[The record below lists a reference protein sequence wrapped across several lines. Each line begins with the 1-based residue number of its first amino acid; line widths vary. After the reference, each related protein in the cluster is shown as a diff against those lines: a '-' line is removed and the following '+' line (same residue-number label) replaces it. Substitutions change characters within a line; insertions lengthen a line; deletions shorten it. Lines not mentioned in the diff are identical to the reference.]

1 MAKWSVMQSR
11 DLETGPFVG
20 GRNHSSSSCG
30 PPRFPL
36 LARLGYF
43 VCGHV
48 LRIERFDWRSVIMTG
63 SRKTER
69 HERNLCLLLT
79 VGMLFGTALVW
90 GVIGCQ
96 TSGPSSG
103 GCNSDENCDDGL
115 FCNGAET
122 CNTETRQCVAGTPPC
137 DAALCVEED
146 DTCMECLEDSDCADD
161 DLFCT
166 GDPVCSESG
175 TCGFGDDPCEE
186 GETCNEDADRCEIVQ
201 TEVDFTADNPGVDFD
216 ALVAGEPVELTAPLP
231 EGDFS
236 ASMVQCDFVGWQV
249 NGGGSFDPV
258 SERVTSYT
266 PASDDTELVSIWEC
280 NGVFYSVRMGITVG
294 ESARCEIDEDCGPVQ
309 DCLGGWCV
317 PIACTADETCDDG
330 LFCTG
335 NETCGEDGYCAAGTR
350 PCDDEGDDATEVC
363 QEGESMAECIPIE
376 DITMYFTLAVDNL
389 IGTADADRFVAN
401 QEMVPATGQLL
412 PTLQTGDMADGGA
425 GDDILHASYGNNTGG
440 PLTITA
446 TLANI
451 EALTFTDLGGNAA
464 TTISAT
470 NFTGV
475 VLINTQ
481 ESVANASI
489 TNVSELADL
498 GVLAS
503 DSDLSVTYVSPATDG
518 AADAITLTLNG
529 ATDSD
534 TDTDGGGADTDTAG
548 CTVNITTPANGLET
562 LNIESAGTQPNALE
576 RIIQTTGTTLKTLN
590 VTGSQDLRVARLGG
604 GSAVA
609 SDPLP
614 ATLDTISLSAFTG
627 DSDLT
632 VTGALNVVYIGGAGD
647 DVINFAG
654 TYTSGDTINGGAGVN
669 TLGVNSAQAVAAVTN
684 QTNVTNATN
693 LLIPD
698 SLNGTIAAYCFG
710 ATTVVLDTTVGAT
723 PLTAGA
729 STINFSLGSSPVVT
743 LHNDDTAHTLD
754 LTVSGV
760 GTADELT
767 LNLFNADLGDALTA
781 IDAETLTIV
790 SGNGADGTA
799 ADGGAN
805 TATAITLLPTIG
817 AGELDV
823 TGDVPF
829 NVSGV
834 ITAGTI
840 NASGLGAAFSMGA
853 APVGWGVA
861 ITGSAFNDTLL
872 GSSNGDSIRGGAG
885 NDTITGGGGQ
895 DLLTGE
901 DGADTFA
908 LDQAG
913 SRANLLESRNTI
925 ADFTPTADRFFV
937 NNAGGVAHVGV
948 LTGSDAFA
956 SASAIQEHTTS
967 GNLTVNAS
975 ARLVR
980 ITVEN
985 VTTFSTDGAAVVDAL
1000 VSGAGTGTITAPAN
1014 ASVLFSVYDGTNTAI
1029 YLGAADTTGGGNT
1042 VILQSEIVLVAT
1054 LNGVNHTALTYANFL
1069 P

>member
-1 MAKWSVMQSR
+1 M
-11 DLETGPFVG
+11 
-20 GRNHSSSSCG
+20 
-30 PPRFPL
+30 L
-36 LARLGYF
+36 LG
-43 VCGHV
+43 
-48 LRIERFDWRSVIMTG
+48 IS
-63 SRKTER
+63 
-69 HERNLCLLLT
+69 
-79 VGMLFGTALVW
+79 LFW
-90 GVIGCQ
+90 GASGCQ
-96 TSGPSSG
+96 TSRPSSG
-103 GCNSDENCDDGL
+103 GCSSDANCDDGL

-122 CNTETRQCVAGTPPC
+122 CDTETSQCVVGTPPC
-137 DAALCVEED
+137 DAALCVEEE
-146 DTCMECLEDSDCADD
+146 DTCLECLEDSDCADD

-186 GETCNEDADRCEIVQ
+186 GETCNEDADRCEVVQ
-201 TEVDFTADNPGVDFD
+201 TGVDFAADNPGVDFNS
-216 ALVAGEPVELTAPLP
+216 LVAGEPVELTAPLP

-236 ASMVQCDFVGWQV
+236 ASMVQCDFVGWSV
-249 NGGGSFDPV
+249 NGAGSFDPV

-266 PASDDTELVSIWEC
+266 PASDDTELVAIWEC
-280 NGVFYSVRMGITVG
+280 NGDFYSVRMGITVG
-294 ESARCEIDEDCGPVQ
+294 ESARCDIDEDCGPVQ
-309 DCLGGWCV
+309 DCLGGQCV
-317 PIACTADETCDDG
+317 PIACTTDETCDDG

-335 NETCGEDGYCAAGTR
+335 NETCGEDGYCVAGTR
-350 PCDDEGDDATEVC
+350 PCDDEGEDATEVC
-363 QEGESMAECIPIE
+363 QEGESAAECVPIE
-376 DITMYFTLAVDNL
+376 DLTMYFTLYVDAL

-401 QEMVPATGQLL
+401 QELVPATGQLA
-412 PTLQTGDMADGGA
+412 PTLQTGDEADGLA
-425 GDDILHASYGNNTGG
+425 GEDLLHATYSNNTGA
-440 PLTITA
+440 PLTIAA

-451 EALTFTDLGGNAA
+451 ETLNFTDLGGNAT

-470 NFTGV
+470 HFSGV
-475 VLINTQ
+475 SVINSA
-481 ESVANASI
+481 ESVANVNI

-503 DSDLSVTYVSPATDG
+503 DYDLSVTYVSPATDG

-534 TDTDGGGADTDTAG
+534 TDTDGGGADADTAG
-548 CTVNITTPANGLET
+548 CTVNITTPVNGLET

-614 ATLDTISLSAFTG
+614 ATLNTINLSAFMG

-632 VTGALNVVYIGGAGD
+632 VAGALNVAYVGGSGD

-654 TYTSGDTINGGAGVN
+654 TYTSGDTIDGGAGDD
-669 TLGVNSAQAVAAVTN
+669 TLGVNSAQAVAATTD
-684 QTNVTNATN
+684 QTNVTNVAN

-698 SLNGTIAAYCFG
+698 SLNGTVTTFRFG
-710 ATTVVLDTTVGAT
+710 VDNVILDTTVGGT
-723 PLTAGA
+723 SLTGGA
-729 STINFSLGSSPVVT
+729 STIYFSTGSLPVVT
-743 LHNDDTAHTLD
+743 LNNDDTAHTLD
-754 LTVSGV
+754 LSVSGV
-760 GTADELT
+760 STADQPT
-767 LNLFNADLGDALTA
+767 LNLFNADLGNTLTA
-781 IDAETLTIV
+781 VGAETLIIV
-790 SGNGADGTA
+790 SDNGSDGTA

-805 TATAITLLPTIG
+805 TATAITLLPTFG
-817 AGELDV
+817 SGELEV
-823 TGDVPF
+823 AGTVAF
-829 NVSGV
+829 SVSGA

-840 NASGLGAAFSMGA
+840 DASGLGAPFTMGA
-853 APVGWGVA
+853 AAAGSGMTV
-861 ITGSAFNDTLL
+861 TGTAFDDVLF
-872 GSSNGDSIRGGAG
+872 GSSGSDSISGGAG

-895 DLLTGE
+895 DLLTGG

-913 SRANLLESRNTI
+913 SRANLQESRNTI
-925 ADFTPTADRFFV
+925 ADFTPAADRYFV

-956 SASAIQEHTTS
+956 SAAAIQEHSTS
-967 GNLTVNAS
+967 GNLTVNTS

-985 VTTFSTDGAAVVDAL
+985 VSTFSTDGATVVDAL
-1000 VSGAGTGTITAPAN
+1000 VSGAGAGTITTQAN

-1029 YLGAADTTGGGNT
+1029 YLGATDTTGGGNT
-1042 VILQSEIVLVAT
+1042 VLLQSEIVLVAT

>member
-1 MAKWSVMQSR
+1 M
-11 DLETGPFVG
+11 TGPTRRVKCVRSLWLF
-20 GRNHSSSSCG
+20 
-30 PPRFPL
+30 
-36 LARLGYF
+36 LA
-43 VCGHV
+43 
-48 LRIERFDWRSVIMTG
+48 
-63 SRKTER
+63 
-69 HERNLCLLLT
+69 
-79 VGMLFGTALVW
+79 VGMPLYW
-90 GVIGCQ
+90 GATGCD
-96 TSGPSSG
+96 TSRPTG
-103 GCNSDENCDDGL
+103 GAVSCNADADCDDEL

-122 CNTETRQCVAGTPPC
+122 CDTQTNRCADGTPPC

-146 DTCMECLEDSDCADD
+146 DTCLECLEDSDCADD

-166 GDPVCSESG
+166 GDPVCSEAG

-186 GETCNEDADRCEIVQ
+186 GETCNEEADRCEIVQ

-216 ALVAGEPVELTAPLP
+216 SLAAGEPVELTAPLP

-236 ASMVQCDFVGWQV
+236 ASTVQCGFVGWAV
-249 NGGGSFDPV
+249 NGAGSFDPV

-266 PASDDTELVSIWEC
+266 PASDDTELISIWEC

-294 ESARCEIDEDCGPVQ
+294 ESARCDIEEDCGPVQ
-309 DCLGGWCV
+309 ECLGGQCV
-317 PIACTADETCDDG
+317 PIACTTDADCDDG

-335 NETCGEDGYCAAGTR
+335 NEICGEDEYCVAGTR

-363 QEGESMAECIPIE
+363 QEGASAAECIPIE
-376 DITMYFTLAVDNL
+376 DISMYFTLYIDNL
-389 IGTADADRFVAN
+389 TGTSDADRFVAN
-401 QEMVPATGQLL
+401 QELAPATGQLA
-412 PTLQTGDMADGGA
+412 PTLQTGDEADGLA
-425 GDDILHASYGNNTGG
+425 GEDLLYATYSNNTGA

-451 EALTFTDLGGNAA
+451 ETLNFTDLGGNAT
-464 TTISAT
+464 TTISAA

-475 VLINTQ
+475 SLVNSR
-481 ESVANASI
+481 ESVANATI
-489 TNVSELADL
+489 TNVTELADL
-498 GVLAS
+498 GVLVS

-518 AADAITLTLNG
+518 AADAITLTLTG
-529 ATDSD
+529 VTDSD

-562 LNIESAGTQPNALE
+562 LNIESESAGTQPNALE
-576 RIIQTTGTTLKTLN
+576 RIIQTTGTTLTTLN
-590 VTGSQDLRVARLGG
+590 VTGSQALRIARLGG
-604 GSAVA
+604 GAAVA

-614 ATLDTISLSAFTG
+614 ATLNTINLGAFTG

-632 VTGALNVVYIGGAGD
+632 VTGAAAVAYLGGSGD

-654 TYTSGDTINGGAGVN
+654 TYTSSDTIDGGAGDN

-684 QTNVTNATN
+684 QTNVTNVTH

-698 SLNGTIAAYCFG
+698 SLNGTITAYRFG
-710 ATTVVLDTTVGAT
+710 VNSVVLDTTVGGMA
-723 PLTAGA
+723 LTGGA
-729 STINFSLGSSPVVT
+729 STINLSSGTPTVT
-743 LHNDDTAHTLD
+743 LNNDDTAHTLD
-754 LTVSGV
+754 ITVSGV
-760 GTADELT
+760 GTNDRLT

-781 IDAETLTIV
+781 NGAETLVIV
-790 SGNGADGTA
+790 SDNGLDGTA

-805 TATAITLLPTIG
+805 AAAAITMLPTFG
-817 AGELDV
+817 AGELEV
-823 TGDVPF
+823 TGAVAF
-829 NVSGV
+829 SVSGA

-840 NASGLGAAFSMGA
+840 DASGLGAAFSMGA
-853 APVGWGVA
+853 APAGGFMS
-861 ITGSAFNDTLL
+861 ITGTAFNDTLL
-872 GSSNGDSIRGGAG
+872 GSSDADSIRGGAG
-885 NDTITGGGGQ
+885 DDAITGGGGQ

-925 ADFTPTADRFFV
+925 ADFTPAADRFFA

-956 SASAIQEHTTS
+956 SAAAIQAHSTS
-967 GNLTVNAS
+967 GNLTVNTS

-985 VTTFSTDGAAVVDAL
+985 VTTFSTDGATVVDAL

-1042 VILQSEIVLVAT
+1042 AILQSEIVLVAT